1 MELMI
6 AEVYDA
12 LKDAGVSDEKA
23 RAAARAIASY
33 ESRFADMRN
42 EFTEIRGMQRL
53 HSWMLGA
60 IIALLIPILFKVFS
74 S

>member
-33 ESRFADMRN
+33 EGRFADMRN
-42 EFTEIRGMQRL
+42 EFTEIRGTLRL